1 MEPLLSLR
9 NSLQEKG
16 LLGDGASGYG
26 SPDEMM
32 LLSSGPKSHLA
43 TFSLL
48 CGPSTTRILIRQPS
62 SEVISPATP
71 HSPMNGD
78 IRLTEPSMIAA
89 ELQQWNG
96 HSWLLQEKYGATT
109 ISEILRHFC
118 PEEQIGF
125 DQHLDTIPITG
136 PFWTGAFAYDLVQWT
151 QPIGLQ
157 YPPKENDLLS
167 VVWRID
173 KCIIHC
179 KEKDMIMAYST
190 NKQWIEAVNIS
201 LAKHIDSEFSPAIKP
216 SQPPISNCTD
226 EEHEQIVETIH
237 SAIKDGQ
244 LYQLNYGRT
253 WEGAIESE
261 PWEVLCHSVSSN
273 PAPYSGFVHV
283 NDEELA
289 LICASPESLLSTKDD
304 IITTAPI
311 KGTRPRGASLAEE
324 LLLREDMISDRKE
337 RAEHR
342 MLVDLMR
349 NDVGVIAKP
358 NQIWIERFDVET
370 YAEVQHLVTRVQ
382 GRMKNGLDAFDAFQ
396 AVFPGGSI
404 TGCPRTVVCAAID
417 ELEKQPRSFW
427 TGSMGWFETKTN
439 MSSWNIM
446 IRTAELRRDKN
457 GWKAKVTAGGGITIE
472 SNPKSEVAEAKWKA
486 NALLRSCGW
495 MDDDRLSIPR
505 GDLSVHSLPIEGDL
519 ESAPISNSIYTEDF
533 KQNSVLLID
542 NLDSFTYNI
551 AHMICG
557 LGYDV
562 NIMNG
567 RRNNARSAKEIMA
580 LLNPS
585 HVILGPGP
593 GWPEDSPLTMEFAK
607 MALAGELPPTLGI
620 CLGHQALGIADGWG
634 LIPSPSGPVHGIPV
648 ECLHN
653 GRGLFVNLS
662 EINMTRYNSLT
673 LLSSDDHANS
683 QFHID
688 ATDATKSL
696 VLAIRSESHPVFG
709 VQFHPESV
717 GSQSGTLIL
726 DAFLNSQAHG

>member
-1 MEPLLSLR
+1 
-9 NSLQEKG
+9 
-16 LLGDGASGYG
+16 
-26 SPDEMM
+26 M

-48 CGPSTTRILIRQPS
+48 CGPSTTRIIIRQPS
-62 SEVISPATP
+62 RDTTPPVTP
-71 HSPMNGD
+71 HSPLSGE
-78 IRLTEPSMIAA
+78 IRLTESAQITA
-89 ELQQWNG
+89 EFQQWDG
-96 HSWLLQEKYGATT
+96 QTWEAKETFSAMA
-109 ISEILRHFC
+109 ISDILRHFC
-118 PEEQIGF
+118 PEEQVVF
-125 DQHLDTIPITG
+125 DQHLSSIPITG
-136 PFWTGAFAYDLVQWT
+136 PFWTGAFSYDLVQWT

-157 YPPKENDLLS
+157 YPPKEQELLS
-167 VVWRID
+167 ILWRVD
-173 KCIIHC
+173 KCIVHC
-179 KEKDMIMAYST
+179 KKTDVLMPYSTDDQWSKLANSTLSNHDMIEIVPSVT
-190 NKQWIEAVNIS
+190 S
-201 LAKHIDSEFSPAIKP
+201 SDS
-216 SQPPISNCTD
+216 PISNCSD
-226 EEHEQIVETIH
+226 EEHEGIVETIH

-253 WEGAIESE
+253 WEGPIASE
-261 PWEVLCHSVSSN
+261 PWDVLCHSVSSN
-273 PAPYSGFVHV
+273 PAPFSGFVHV
-283 NDEELA
+283 KDEDLA
-289 LICASPESLLSTKDD
+289 LICASPESLLSTKGDV
-304 IITTAPI
+304 ITTAPI

-349 NDVGVIAKP
+349 NDVGTIAKP

-382 GRMKNGLDAFDAFQ
+382 GQLKHGLDAFDAFQ

-427 TGSMGWFETKTN
+427 TGSLGWFETKTN
-439 MSSWNIM
+439 ISSWNIM
-446 IRTAELRRDKN
+446 IRTAELRKDQS
-457 GWKAKVTAGGGITIE
+457 GWNARVTAGGGITIE

-519 ESAPISNSIYTEDF
+519 KSTPVLNAIFTEEF

-542 NLDSFTYNI
+542 NLDSFTFNI

-562 NIMNG
+562 NILNG
-567 RRNNARSAKEIMA
+567 RSSSTPSAKEIMQE
-580 LLNPS
+580 LNPS
-585 HVILGPGP
+585 HIILGPGP
-593 GWPEDSPLTMEFAK
+593 GWPQDSPLTMEFAT

-620 CLGHQALGIADGWG
+620 CLGHQAIGIAAGWP
-634 LIPSPSGPVHGIPV
+634 LIHSPSGPVHGTPV
-648 ECLHN
+648 ECQHN
-653 GRGLFVNLS
+653 GEGLFSNLS

-673 LLSSDDHANS
+673 LLSSDNRDDS
-683 QFHID
+683 SVIID

-696 VLAIRSESHPVFG
+696 VLAIRSKTHPVFG

-726 DAFLNSQAHG
+726 DAFLNYQAHG

>member
-1 MEPLLSLR
+1 
-9 NSLQEKG
+9 
-16 LLGDGASGYG
+16 
-26 SPDEMM
+26 M

-48 CGPSTTRILIRQPS
+48 CGPSTTRIIIRQPS
-62 SEVISPATP
+62 RETTPPMTP
-71 HSPMNGD
+71 HSPLSGE
-78 IRLTEPSMIAA
+78 IRLTETAPITA
-89 ELQQWNG
+89 EFQQWDG
-96 HSWLLQEKYGATT
+96 QTWEAKETFSAMA
-109 ISEILRHFC
+109 ISDILRHFC
-118 PEEQIGF
+118 PEEQVVF
-125 DQHLDTIPITG
+125 DQHLSSIPITG
-136 PFWTGAFAYDLVQWT
+136 PFWTGAFSYDLVQWT

-157 YPPKENDLLS
+157 YPPKEQELLS
-167 VVWRID
+167 ILWRVD
-173 KCIIHC
+173 KCIVHC
-179 KEKDMIMAYST
+179 KKTDVLMPYSTDEQWSKLANSILSNHDMIEIVPSVT
-190 NKQWIEAVNIS
+190 S
-201 LAKHIDSEFSPAIKP
+201 SDS
-216 SQPPISNCTD
+216 PISNCSD
-226 EEHEQIVETIH
+226 EEHEGIVETIH

-253 WEGAIESE
+253 WEGPIASE
-261 PWEVLCHSVSSN
+261 PWDVLCHSVSSN
-273 PAPYSGFVHV
+273 PAPFSGFVHV
-283 NDEELA
+283 KDEDLA
-289 LICASPESLLSTKDD
+289 LICASPESLLSTKGDV
-304 IITTAPI
+304 ITTAPI

-349 NDVGVIAKP
+349 NDVGTIAKP

-382 GRMKNGLDAFDAFQ
+382 GQLKDGLDAFDAFQ

-427 TGSMGWFETKTN
+427 TGSLGWFETKTN
-439 MSSWNIM
+439 ISSWNIM
-446 IRTAELRRDKN
+446 IRTAELRKDQT
-457 GWKAKVTAGGGITIE
+457 GWNARVTAGGGITIE

-495 MDDDRLSIPR
+495 MDDDRLAIPR

-519 ESAPISNSIYTEDF
+519 KSTPVSNAIFTEEF

-542 NLDSFTYNI
+542 NLDSFTFNI

-562 NIMNG
+562 NILNG
-567 RRNNARSAKEIMA
+567 RSSSTPSAKEIMQE
-580 LLNPS
+580 LNPS
-585 HVILGPGP
+585 HIILGPGP
-593 GWPEDSPLTMEFAK
+593 GWPQDSPLTMEFAT

-620 CLGHQALGIADGWG
+620 CLGHQAIGIAAGWP
-634 LIPSPSGPVHGIPV
+634 LIHSPSGPVHGTPV
-648 ECLHN
+648 ECRHN
-653 GRGLFVNLS
+653 GEGLFSNLS

-673 LLSSDDHANS
+673 LLSSDNRDDS
-683 QFHID
+683 SVIID

-696 VLAIRSESHPVFG
+696 VLAIRSKTHPVFG

-726 DAFLNSQAHG
+726 DAFLNYQAHG

>member
-1 MEPLLSLR
+1 
-9 NSLQEKG
+9 
-16 LLGDGASGYG
+16 
-26 SPDEMM
+26 M

-48 CGPSTTRILIRQPS
+48 CGPSTTRIIIRQPS
-62 SEVISPATP
+62 NEVTP
-71 HSPMNGD
+71 PMPSHSPLNGE
-78 IRLTEPSMIAA
+78 IRLTESSTLTA
-89 ELQQWNG
+89 ELQHWNG
-96 HSWLLQEKYGATT
+96 LSWEIGEAFTSTT
-109 ISEILRHFC
+109 ISEILRYLC
-118 PEEQIGF
+118 PKEHIVFEQN
-125 DQHLDTIPITG
+125 LATVPISG
-136 PFWTGAFAYDLVQWT
+136 PFWTGAFSYDLVQWT

-157 YPPKENDLLS
+157 HPPKENDLLCIL
-167 VVWRID
+167 WRID

-179 KEKDMIMAYST
+179 KETDVMKAFST
-190 NKQWIEAVNIS
+190 DERWKELAIES
-201 LAKHIDSEFSPAIKP
+201 LSNHEVIETLP
-216 SQPPISNCTD
+216 SVKSSNVPVSNCTD

-253 WEGAIESE
+253 WEGSVASE
-261 PWEVLCHSVSSN
+261 PWDILCHSVSSN
-273 PAPYSGFVHV
+273 PAPFSGFVHV
-283 NDEELA
+283 KDEDLA
-289 LICASPESLLSTKDD
+289 LICASPESLLSTKGDV
-304 IITTAPI
+304 ITTAPI

-349 NDVGVIAKP
+349 NDVGGIAKP

-382 GRMKNGLDAFDAFQ
+382 GRMKDGLDAFDAFQ

-427 TGSMGWFETKTN
+427 TGSLGWFESTTN

-446 IRTAELRRDKN
+446 IRTAELKKDVA
-457 GWKAKVTAGGGITIE
+457 GWKARVTAGGGITIE

-505 GDLSVHSLPIEGDL
+505 GDLSVHSLQIEGDL
-519 ESAPISNSIYTEDF
+519 KSTPSSNAIFIDEF

-557 LGYDV
+557 LGHDV

-567 RRNNARSAKEIMA
+567 RRDATRSAKEIMEQ
-580 LLNPS
+580 LNPS
-585 HVILGPGP
+585 HIILGPGP
-593 GWPEDSPLTMEFAK
+593 GWPKDSPLTMEFATL
-607 MALAGELPPTLGI
+607 ALAGKLPPTLGI
-620 CLGHQALGIADGWG
+620 CLGHQALGIAAGWP
-634 LIPSPSGPVHGIPV
+634 LIHSPSGPVHGTPV

-653 GRGLFVNLS
+653 GHGLFSNLS
-662 EINMTRYNSLT
+662 DINMTRYNSLT
-673 LLSSDDHANS
+673 LLSSDNQEDSAVL
-683 QFHID
+683 ID

-696 VLAIRSESHPVFG
+696 VLAIRSKTYPVFG

-726 DAFLNSQAHG
+726 EAFLNYQAHG

>member
-1 MEPLLSLR
+1 
-9 NSLQEKG
+9 
-16 LLGDGASGYG
+16 
-26 SPDEMM
+26 M

-48 CGPSTTRILIRQPS
+48 CGPSTTRIIIRQPS
-62 SEVISPATP
+62 TITTPAMPP
-71 HSPMNGD
+71 HSPLNGE
-78 IRLTEPSMIAA
+78 IRLAESSTLTA

-96 HSWLLQEKYGATT
+96 HSWEVGDAFTSTT
-109 ISEILRHFC
+109 ISEILRYFC
-118 PEEQIGF
+118 PKEHVVF
-125 DQHLDTIPITG
+125 DQHLATVPISG
-136 PFWTGAFAYDLVQWT
+136 PFWTGAFSYDLVQWT

-157 YPPKENDLLS
+157 HPPKENELLS
-167 VVWRID
+167 ILWRID
-173 KCIIHC
+173 KCIVHC
-179 KEKDMIMAYST
+179 KETDVMKPYST
-190 NKQWIEAVNIS
+190 DEHWKGLAVASLSNHEAIEIVPSVKAS
-201 LAKHIDSEFSPAIKP
+201 PFPFS
-216 SQPPISNCTD
+216 SCTD
-226 EEHEQIVETIH
+226 EEHEQIVATIH

-253 WEGAIESE
+253 WEGPVASE
-261 PWEVLCHSVSSN
+261 PWDILCHSVASN
-273 PAPYSGFVHV
+273 PAPFSGFVHV
-283 NDEELA
+283 KDEDLA
-289 LICASPESLLSTKDD
+289 LICASPESLLSTKGDV
-304 IITTAPI
+304 ITTAPI

-349 NDVGVIAKP
+349 NDVGGIAKP

-382 GRMKNGLDAFDAFQ
+382 GQMKGGLDAFDAFQ

-427 TGSMGWFETKTN
+427 TGSLGWFETTTN

-446 IRTAELRRDKN
+446 IRTAELKKDTN
-457 GWKAKVTAGGGITIE
+457 GWNAKVTAGGGITIE

-519 ESAPISNSIYTEDF
+519 KSTPSSNAIFTKEF
-533 KQNSVLLID
+533 KQDSVLLID

-562 NIMNG
+562 NIING
-567 RRNNARSAKEIMA
+567 REGATRSAKQIIEK
-580 LLNPS
+580 LNPS
-585 HVILGPGP
+585 HIILGPGP
-593 GWPEDSPLTMEFAK
+593 GWPKDSPLTMEFATL
-607 MALAGELPPTLGI
+607 ALAGKLPPTLGI
-620 CLGHQALGIADGWG
+620 CLGHQALGLAAGWP
-634 LIPSPSGPVHGIPV
+634 LVHSPSGPVHGTPV

-653 GRGLFVNLS
+653 GHGLFSNLS
-662 EINMTRYNSLT
+662 HINMTRYNSLT
-673 LLSSDDHANS
+673 LLSSDNRDDSAVL
-683 QFHID
+683 ID

-696 VLAIRSESHPVFG
+696 VLAIRSKTHPVFG

-726 DAFLNSQAHG
+726 EAFLNYQAHG

>member
-1 MEPLLSLR
+1 
-9 NSLQEKG
+9 
-16 LLGDGASGYG
+16 
-26 SPDEMM
+26 M

-48 CGPSTTRILIRQPS
+48 CGPSTTRIVIRQPS
-62 SEVISPATP
+62 SENTPPMPP
-71 HSPMNGD
+71 HSPLNGGV
-78 IRLTEPSMIAA
+78 RLTEPCQITAA
-89 ELQQWNG
+89 LQQWNG
-96 HSWLLQEKYGATT
+96 HSWEVQDEFTSTT
-109 ISEILRHFC
+109 ISGILRYFC
-118 PEEQIGF
+118 PKEQVTF
-125 DQHLDTIPITG
+125 KQHLATIPITG
-136 PFWTGAFAYDLVQWT
+136 PFWAGAFSYDLVQWT

-157 YPPKENDLLS
+157 HPPNEDELLS
-167 VVWRID
+167 VLWRID
-173 KCIIHC
+173 KCIVHC
-179 KEKDMIMAYST
+179 KETDVMRPYST
-190 NKQWIEAVNIS
+190 DEHWKKMADSCLSNHEPI
-201 LAKHIDSEFSPAIKP
+201 HIVPSVKP
-216 SQPPISNCTD
+216 SPFPSSNCTD
-226 EEHEQIVETIH
+226 NEHEKIVETIH

-253 WEGAIESE
+253 WEGEVASE
-261 PWEVLCHSVSSN
+261 PWDILCHSVSSN
-273 PAPYSGFVHV
+273 PAPFSGFVHV
-283 NDEELA
+283 KDEDLA
-289 LICASPESLLSTKDD
+289 LICASPESLLSTNGDV
-304 IITTAPI
+304 ITTAPI

-349 NDVGVIAKP
+349 NDVGAIAKP

-382 GRMKNGLDAFDAFQ
+382 GRMKDGLDAFDAFQ

-427 TGSMGWFETKTN
+427 TGSLGWFETATN

-446 IRTAELRRDKN
+446 IRTAELKKN
-457 GWKAKVTAGGGITIE
+457 AHGWDAKVTAGGGITIE

-495 MDDDRLSIPR
+495 MVDDRLSIPR

-519 ESAPISNSIYTEDF
+519 NSNPIPNTIFTDQF
-533 KQNSVLLID
+533 KQNSVLLVD

-567 RRNNARSAKEIMA
+567 RKSGTNSAEEIIRQ
-580 LLNPS
+580 LNPS
-585 HVILGPGP
+585 HIILGPGP
-593 GWPEDSPLTMEFAK
+593 GWPKDSPLTMEFAAL
-607 MALAGELPPTLGI
+607 ALAGKLPPTLGI
-620 CLGHQALGIADGWG
+620 CLGHQALGIAAGWP
-634 LIPSPSGPVHGIPV
+634 LVRSPSGPVHGTPV

-653 GRGLFVNLS
+653 GHGLFSNLS

-673 LLSSDDHANS
+673 LLSSDNHKDS
-683 QFHID
+683 SVIID

-696 VLAIRSESHPVFG
+696 VLAIRSKKHPVFG
-709 VQFHPESV
+709 LQFHPESV
-717 GSQSGTLIL
+717 GSESGTLIV
-726 DAFLNSQAHG
+726 DAFLNYQAHG

>member
-1 MEPLLSLR
+1 
-9 NSLQEKG
+9 
-16 LLGDGASGYG
+16 
-26 SPDEMM
+26 M

-48 CGPSTTRILIRQPS
+48 CGPSTNRIIIRQPS
-62 SEVISPATP
+62 NETTPAMPP
-71 HSPMNGD
+71 HSPLFGE
-78 IRLTEPSMIAA
+78 IRLTNASTLTA
-89 ELQQWNG
+89 EMQQWNG
-96 HSWLLQEKYGATT
+96 HSWEVREEFTSTT
-109 ISEILRHFC
+109 ISEILRYFC
-118 PEEQIGF
+118 PKEHVLF
-125 DQHLDTIPITG
+125 DDNLATVPITG
-136 PFWTGAFAYDLVQWT
+136 PFWTGAFSYDLVQWT

-157 YPPKENDLLS
+157 YPPNEGELLS
-167 VVWRID
+167 VLWRID
-173 KCIIHC
+173 KCIVHC
-179 KEKDMIMAYST
+179 KETGMMKSNSIDE
-190 NKQWIEAVNIS
+190 QWKELVDLCLSN
-201 LAKHIDSEFSPAIKP
+201 HETIDIVPSVKP
-216 SQPPISNCTD
+216 SNLPISNCTD
-226 EEHEQIVETIH
+226 EEHERIVETIH

-244 LYQLNYGRT
+244 LYQLNYGRS
-253 WEGAIESE
+253 WEGQVASE
-261 PWEVLCHSVSSN
+261 PWDVLCHSVSSN
-273 PAPYSGFVHV
+273 PAPFSGFVHV
-283 NDEELA
+283 KDEDLA
-289 LICASPESLLSTKDD
+289 LICASPESLLSTNGDV
-304 IITTAPI
+304 ITTAPI

-370 YAEVQHLVTRVQ
+370 YAEVQHLVTRVK
-382 GRMKNGLDAFDAFQ
+382 GRMKDGLDAFDAFQ

-427 TGSMGWFETKTN
+427 TGSLGWFETTTN

-446 IRTAELRRDKN
+446 IRTAELKKDTH
-457 GWKAKVTAGGGITIE
+457 GWRSRVTAGGGITIE

-519 ESAPISNSIYTEDF
+519 KSTPSSNEIFTTEF
-533 KQNSVLLID
+533 KQDSVLLVD

-562 NIMNG
+562 NLVNG
-567 RRNNARSAKEIMA
+567 RGNGNDSAIDIIER
-580 LLNPS
+580 LNPS
-585 HVILGPGP
+585 HIILGPGP
-593 GWPEDSPLTMEFAK
+593 GWPKDSPLTMEFAK
-607 MALAGELPPTLGI
+607 LALAGKLPPTLGI
-620 CLGHQALGIADGWG
+620 CLGHQALGIAAGWP
-634 LIPSPSGPVHGIPV
+634 LIQSPSGPVHGTPV

-653 GRGLFVNLS
+653 GQGLFSNLPH
-662 EINMTRYNSLT
+662 IKMTRYNSLSF
-673 LLSSDDHANS
+673 LSSDNRDESAVL
-683 QFHID
+683 ID

-696 VLAIRSESHPVFG
+696 VLAIRSKTYPVFG

-726 DAFLNSQAHG
+726 DTFLNYEAHG

>member
-1 MEPLLSLR
+1 
-9 NSLQEKG
+9 
-16 LLGDGASGYG
+16 
-26 SPDEMM
+26 M

-48 CGPSTTRILIRQPS
+48 CGPSSSRIIIRQPS
-62 SEVISPATP
+62 AKTTPPMPP
-71 HSPMNGD
+71 HSPLNGE
-78 IRLTEPSMIAA
+78 IQLITSSIITA
-89 ELQQWNG
+89 EFQQWNG
-96 HSWLLQEKYGATT
+96 NLWSVKEAFSADTVA
-109 ISEILRHFC
+109 EILRYFC
-118 PEEQIGF
+118 PEEETSF
-125 DQHLDTIPITG
+125 DQRLATIPITG
-136 PFWTGAFAYDLVQWT
+136 PFWTGAFSYDLVQWT

-157 YPPKENDLLS
+157 HPPQENELLS
-167 VVWRID
+167 ILWRID
-173 KCIIHC
+173 KCIVHC
-179 KEKDMIMAYST
+179 KETDTISPYST
-190 NKQWIEAVNIS
+190 DGHWRERVNSS
-201 LAKHIDSEFSPAIKP
+201 LANQTYAETSSAVKP
-216 SQPPISNCTD
+216 SNYPISNCTD
-226 EEHEQIVETIH
+226 EEHEQIVETIQ

-253 WEGAIESE
+253 WRGPIESE

-273 PAPYSGFVHV
+273 PAPFSGFIHIK
-283 NDEELA
+283 DEDRA
-289 LICASPESLLSTKDD
+289 LICASPESLLSTEGD

-349 NDVGVIAKP
+349 NDVGAIAKP

-382 GRMKNGLDAFDAFQ
+382 GRLKEGLDAFDAFQ

-427 TGSMGWFETKTN
+427 TGSLGWFETKTN
-439 MSSWNIM
+439 ISSWNIM
-446 IRTAELRRDKN
+446 IRTAELKKDEN
-457 GWKAKVTAGGGITIE
+457 GWVAKVTAGGGITIE

-495 MDDDRLSIPR
+495 IDDDRLAIPQ

-519 ESAPISNSIYTEDF
+519 KSKLTLNRIYTKKF
-533 KQNSVLLID
+533 KENSVLLID

-562 NIMNG
+562 NLLNG
-567 RRNNARSAKEIMA
+567 RSGTTRSAKEIIEEM
-580 LLNPS
+580 NPS
-585 HVILGPGP
+585 HIILGPGP
-593 GWPEDSPLTMEFAK
+593 GWPQDSPLTMDFAA
-607 MALAGELPPTLGI
+607 MALSGQLPPTLGI
-620 CLGHQALGIADGWG
+620 CLGHQALGLAAGWP
-634 LIPSPSGPVHGIPV
+634 LIQSPSGPVHGTPV

-653 GRGLFVNLS
+653 GDGLFKNLQD
-662 EINMTRYNSLT
+662 INMTRYNSLT
-673 LLSSDDHANS
+673 LLSSDCHEDS
-683 QFHID
+683 MMVVD

-696 VLAIRSESHPVFG
+696 VLAIRSKSHPVFG
-709 VQFHPESV
+709 VQFHPESI

>member
-1 MEPLLSLR
+1 
-9 NSLQEKG
+9 
-16 LLGDGASGYG
+16 
-26 SPDEMM
+26 M

-48 CGPSTTRILIRQPS
+48 CGPSTTRIIIRQPS
-62 SEVISPATP
+62 RETTPPMPP
-71 HSPMNGD
+71 HSPLSGE
-78 IRLTEPSMIAA
+78 IKLTESSTLTA

-96 HSWLLQEKYGATT
+96 HSWVIEEVFSSST
-109 ISEILRHFC
+109 ISEILRYFC
-118 PEEQIGF
+118 PKEHDAF
-125 DQHLDTIPITG
+125 DQHLSTVPISG
-136 PFWTGAFAYDLVQWT
+136 PFWTGAFSYDLVQWT

-157 YPPKENDLLS
+157 HLPEENDLLS
-167 VVWRID
+167 ILWRID
-173 KCIIHC
+173 KCVVHC
-179 KEKDMIMAYST
+179 KETDVMKPYST
-190 NKQWIEAVNIS
+190 DEHWRDLVIAS
-201 LAKHIDSEFSPAIKP
+201 LSNHETVEIVP
-216 SQPPISNCTD
+216 SVKASHFPVSNCTD
-226 EEHEQIVETIH
+226 EEHEQIVGTIH

-253 WEGAIESE
+253 WEGAVASE
-261 PWEVLCHSVSSN
+261 PWDILCHSVSSN
-273 PAPYSGFVHV
+273 PAPFSGFVHV
-283 NDEELA
+283 KDEDLA
-289 LICASPESLLSTKDD
+289 LICASPESLLSTKRNV
-304 IITTAPI
+304 ITTAPI

-349 NDVGVIAKP
+349 NDVGGIAKP

-382 GRMKNGLDAFDAFQ
+382 GQMKDGLDAFDAFQ

-427 TGSMGWFETKTN
+427 TGSLGWFETTTD

-446 IRTAELRRDKN
+446 IRTAELKKDAN
-457 GWKAKVTAGGGITIE
+457 GWNAKVTAGGGITIE

-519 ESAPISNSIYTEDF
+519 ISNPTSNIIHTEEF
-533 KQNSVLLID
+533 KRDSVLLID

-557 LGYDV
+557 LGFDV

-567 RRNNARSAKEIMA
+567 RTDSTRSAKEI
-580 LLNPS
+580 LEQLNPS
-585 HVILGPGP
+585 HIILGPGP
-593 GWPEDSPLTMEFAK
+593 GWPKDSPLTMEFAT
-607 MALAGELPPTLGI
+607 MALAGKLPPTLGI
-620 CLGHQALGIADGWG
+620 CLGHQALGIAAGWP
-634 LIPSPSGPVHGIPV
+634 LIHSPSGPVHGTPV

-653 GRGLFVNLS
+653 GQGLFSNLS
-662 EINMTRYNSLT
+662 DINMTRYNSLT
-673 LLSSDDHANS
+673 LLSSDNREDS
-683 QFHID
+683 VVLID

-696 VLAIRSESHPVFG
+696 VLAIRSKTHPVFG

-726 DAFLNSQAHG
+726 DAFLNYQAHD

>member
-1 MEPLLSLR
+1 
-9 NSLQEKG
+9 
-16 LLGDGASGYG
+16 
-26 SPDEMM
+26 MM

-48 CGPSTTRILIRQPS
+48 CGPSTTRIIIRQPS
-62 SEVISPATP
+62 RETTPPMTP
-71 HSPMNGD
+71 HSPLSGE
-78 IRLTEPSMIAA
+78 IRLTETAPITA
-89 ELQQWNG
+89 EFQQWDG
-96 HSWLLQEKYGATT
+96 QTWEAKETFSAMA
-109 ISEILRHFC
+109 ISDILRHFC
-118 PEEQIGF
+118 PEEQVVF
-125 DQHLDTIPITG
+125 DQHLSSIPITG
-136 PFWTGAFAYDLVQWT
+136 PFWTGAFSYDLVQWT

-157 YPPKENDLLS
+157 YPPKEQELLS
-167 VVWRID
+167 ILWRVD
-173 KCIIHC
+173 KCIVHC
-179 KEKDMIMAYST
+179 KKTDVLMPYSTDDQWSKLANSTLSNHDMIEIVPSVT
-190 NKQWIEAVNIS
+190 S
-201 LAKHIDSEFSPAIKP
+201 SDS
-216 SQPPISNCTD
+216 PISNCSD
-226 EEHEQIVETIH
+226 EEHERIVETIH

-253 WEGAIESE
+253 WEGPIASE
-261 PWEVLCHSVSSN
+261 PWDVLCHSVSSN
-273 PAPYSGFVHV
+273 PAPFSGFVHV
-283 NDEELA
+283 KDEDLA
-289 LICASPESLLSTKDD
+289 LICASPESLLSTKGDV
-304 IITTAPI
+304 ITTAPI

-349 NDVGVIAKP
+349 NDVGTIAKP

-382 GRMKNGLDAFDAFQ
+382 GQLKDGLDAFDAFQ

-427 TGSMGWFETKTN
+427 TGSLGWFETKTN
-439 MSSWNIM
+439 ISSWNIM
-446 IRTAELRRDKN
+446 IRTAELRKDQS
-457 GWKAKVTAGGGITIE
+457 GWNARVTAGGGITIE

-519 ESAPISNSIYTEDF
+519 KSTPVSNTIFTEEF
-533 KQNSVLLID
+533 KHNSVLLID
-542 NLDSFTYNI
+542 NLDSFTFNI

-562 NIMNG
+562 NILNG
-567 RRNNARSAKEIMA
+567 RSSSTPSAKEIMQE
-580 LLNPS
+580 LNPS
-585 HVILGPGP
+585 HIILGPGP
-593 GWPEDSPLTMEFAK
+593 GWPQDSPLTMEFAT

-620 CLGHQALGIADGWG
+620 CLGHQAIGIAAGWP
-634 LIPSPSGPVHGIPV
+634 LIHSPSGPVHGTPV
-648 ECLHN
+648 ECQHN
-653 GRGLFVNLS
+653 GEGLFSNLS

-673 LLSSDDHANS
+673 LLSSDNRDDS
-683 QFHID
+683 SVIID

-696 VLAIRSESHPVFG
+696 VLAIRSKTHPVFG

-726 DAFLNSQAHG
+726 DAFLNYQAHG

>member
-1 MEPLLSLR
+1 
-9 NSLQEKG
+9 
-16 LLGDGASGYG
+16 
-26 SPDEMM
+26 M

-48 CGPSTTRILIRQPS
+48 CGPSTTRIIIRQPS
-62 SEVISPATP
+62 RETTPPMTP
-71 HSPMNGD
+71 HSPLSGE
-78 IRLTEPSMIAA
+78 IRLTETAPITA
-89 ELQQWNG
+89 EFQQWDG
-96 HSWLLQEKYGATT
+96 QTWEAKETFSAMA
-109 ISEILRHFC
+109 ISDILRHFC
-118 PEEQIGF
+118 PEEQVVF
-125 DQHLDTIPITG
+125 DQHLSSIPITG
-136 PFWTGAFAYDLVQWT
+136 PFWTGAFSYDLVQWT

-157 YPPKENDLLS
+157 YPPKEQELLS
-167 VVWRID
+167 ILWRVD
-173 KCIIHC
+173 KCIVHC
-179 KEKDMIMAYST
+179 KKTDVLMPYSTDEQWSKLANSILSNHDMIEIVPSVT
-190 NKQWIEAVNIS
+190 S
-201 LAKHIDSEFSPAIKP
+201 SDS
-216 SQPPISNCTD
+216 PISNCSD
-226 EEHEQIVETIH
+226 EEHEGIVETIH

-253 WEGAIESE
+253 WEGPIASE
-261 PWEVLCHSVSSN
+261 PWDVLCHSVSSN
-273 PAPYSGFVHV
+273 PAPFSGFVHV
-283 NDEELA
+283 KDEDLA
-289 LICASPESLLSTKDD
+289 LICASPESLLSTKGDV
-304 IITTAPI
+304 ITTAPI

-349 NDVGVIAKP
+349 NDVGTIAKP

-382 GRMKNGLDAFDAFQ
+382 GQLKDGLDAFDAFQ

-427 TGSMGWFETKTN
+427 TGSLGWFETKTN
-439 MSSWNIM
+439 ISSWNIM
-446 IRTAELRRDKN
+446 IRTAELRKDQT
-457 GWKAKVTAGGGITIE
+457 GWNARVTAGGGITIE

-519 ESAPISNSIYTEDF
+519 KSTPVLNAIFTEEF

-542 NLDSFTYNI
+542 NLDSFTFNI

-562 NIMNG
+562 NILNG
-567 RRNNARSAKEIMA
+567 RSSSTPSAKEIMQE
-580 LLNPS
+580 LNPS
-585 HVILGPGP
+585 HIILGPGP
-593 GWPEDSPLTMEFAK
+593 GWPQDSPLTMEFAT

-620 CLGHQALGIADGWG
+620 CLGHQAIGIAAGWP
-634 LIPSPSGPVHGIPV
+634 LIHSPSGPVHGTPV
-648 ECLHN
+648 ECRHN
-653 GRGLFVNLS
+653 GEGLFSNLS

-673 LLSSDDHANS
+673 LLSSDNRDDS
-683 QFHID
+683 SVIID

-696 VLAIRSESHPVFG
+696 VLAIRSKTHPVFG

-726 DAFLNSQAHG
+726 DAFLNYQAHG

>member
-1 MEPLLSLR
+1 
-9 NSLQEKG
+9 
-16 LLGDGASGYG
+16 
-26 SPDEMM
+26 M

-48 CGPSTTRILIRQPS
+48 CGPSTTRIIIRQPS
-62 SEVISPATP
+62 RETTPPMTP
-71 HSPMNGD
+71 HSPLSGE
-78 IRLTEPSMIAA
+78 IRLTESEQITA
-89 ELQQWNG
+89 EFQQWDG
-96 HSWLLQEKYGATT
+96 QTWEAKETFSAMA
-109 ISEILRHFC
+109 ISDILRHFC
-118 PEEQIGF
+118 PEEQVVF
-125 DQHLDTIPITG
+125 DQHLSSIPITG
-136 PFWTGAFAYDLVQWT
+136 PFWTGAFSYDLVQWT

-157 YPPKENDLLS
+157 YPPKEQELLS
-167 VVWRID
+167 ILWRVD
-173 KCIIHC
+173 KCIVHC
-179 KEKDMIMAYST
+179 KKTDVLMPYSTDDQWSKLANSTLSNHDMIEIVPSVT
-190 NKQWIEAVNIS
+190 S
-201 LAKHIDSEFSPAIKP
+201 SDS
-216 SQPPISNCTD
+216 PISNCSD
-226 EEHEQIVETIH
+226 EEHEGIVETIH

-253 WEGAIESE
+253 WEGPIASE
-261 PWEVLCHSVSSN
+261 PWDVLCHSVSSN
-273 PAPYSGFVHV
+273 PAPFSGFVHV
-283 NDEELA
+283 KDEDLA
-289 LICASPESLLSTKDD
+289 LICASPESLLSTKGDV
-304 IITTAPI
+304 ITTAPI

-349 NDVGVIAKP
+349 NDVGTIAKP

-382 GRMKNGLDAFDAFQ
+382 GQLKDGLDAFDAFQ

-427 TGSMGWFETKTN
+427 TGSLGWFETKTN
-439 MSSWNIM
+439 ISSWNIM
-446 IRTAELRRDKN
+446 IRTAELRKDQS
-457 GWKAKVTAGGGITIE
+457 GWNARVTAGGGITIE

-519 ESAPISNSIYTEDF
+519 KSTPVSNAIFTEEF

-542 NLDSFTYNI
+542 NLDSFTFNI

-562 NIMNG
+562 NILNG
-567 RRNNARSAKEIMA
+567 RSSSTPSAKEIMME
-580 LLNPS
+580 LNPS
-585 HVILGPGP
+585 HIILGPGP
-593 GWPEDSPLTMEFAK
+593 GWPQDSPLTMEFAT

-620 CLGHQALGIADGWG
+620 CLGHQAIGIAAGWP
-634 LIPSPSGPVHGIPV
+634 LIHSPSGPVHGTPV
-648 ECLHN
+648 ECQHN
-653 GRGLFVNLS
+653 GEGLFSNLS

-673 LLSSDDHANS
+673 LLSSDNRDDS
-683 QFHID
+683 SVIID

-696 VLAIRSESHPVFG
+696 VLAIRSKTHPVFG

-726 DAFLNSQAHG
+726 DAFLNYQAHG